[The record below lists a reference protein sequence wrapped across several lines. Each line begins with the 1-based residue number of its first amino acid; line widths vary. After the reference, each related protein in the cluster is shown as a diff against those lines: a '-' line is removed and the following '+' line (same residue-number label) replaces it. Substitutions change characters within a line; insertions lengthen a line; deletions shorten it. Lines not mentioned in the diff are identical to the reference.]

1 MQRTFNPGEGVGPKV
16 NLSSGCP
23 LPVQASSFIKSEDRT
38 GRCMTTG
45 ERRCFDE
52 RNARIE

>member
-23 LPVQASSFIKSEDRT
+23 LPVQASSFIKSEDRKQT
-38 GRCMTTG
+38 HDD
-45 ERRCFDE
+45 RRE
-52 RNARIE
+52 EMLR